1 METTPPSHELQ
12 FFLTLLLKHILATH
26 VSYDKA
32 FKTITTRYHVPK
44 WLLKT
49 FYKVGWYFI
58 TYYYGIRWLSAK
70 YGYGTNPAGLAAYF
84 ASLGFSVKQLQKK
97 LREEAPRLSISKKLS
112 ILYGFPEY
120 LVKDL
125 LSLMDK
131 RELEKMLRK
140 LNEKKRWLRINTL
153 KTTPE
158 EAISLLEENG
168 VVVSRSHIVDYMVY
182 VEHPKWGS
190 LRGIE
195 AVRKGV
201 VVSQDLA
208 SALAIDILPLEKYR
222 RLLDACSAPGN
233 KLSQAFMLANNRIS
247 ALAIDKSLRR
257 LLTEKELLN
266 RLGVNK
272 HLVVLINADS
282 SIIHINGSRFDL
294 AIVDAPCS
302 GSGAVSSDPAIKLSI
317 MRKDKL
323 RYYHEVQYSILKNLL
338 LNKVRLIEYITC
350 SIHPLEGEIIVDRL
364 IDEGLAEPLRI
375 DDKRLSNPYQGFKSS
390 DRVARI
396 MPHIHNS
403 QGFFIALLKNTR
415 G

>member
-1 METTPPSHELQ
+1 LETTPPSHELQ
-12 FFLTLLLKHILATH
+12 FFLTLLLKHIMATH

-32 FKTITTRYHVPK
+32 FKTITTRYNVPK
-44 WLLKT
+44 WLLST
-49 FYKVGWYFI
+49 FYKVGWYFV

-70 YGYGTNPAGLAAYF
+70 YGYGTHPAGLAAYF

-97 LREEAPRLSISKKLS
+97 LREEASRLSISKKLS
-112 ILYGFPEY
+112 ILYGYPEY

-125 LSLMDK
+125 LGLMD
-131 RELEKMLRK
+131 RRALEKMLRK

-153 KTTPE
+153 KSSPE
-158 EAISLLEENG
+158 EAISLLEKNG
-168 VVVSRSHIVDYMVY
+168 IVVSRSNLVDYMVY

-190 LRGIE
+190 LRNIE

-208 SALAIDILPLEKYR
+208 SALAIDVLPLGKFR
-222 RLLDACSAPGN
+222 RILDACSAPGN
-233 KLSQAFMLANNRIS
+233 KLSQVFMLTNNRIN

-257 LLTEKELLN
+257 LFVEKELLD
-266 RLGVNK
+266 RLGVDK
-272 HLVVLINADS
+272 RSVVLINADS
-282 SIIHINGSRFDL
+282 SNVRINGNIFGL
-294 AIVDAPCS
+294 TIVDAPCS
-302 GSGAVSSDPAIKLSI
+302 GSGAVSSDPAIKLNI

-338 LNKVRLIEYITC
+338 INGVGLIEYITC
-350 SIHPLEGEIIVDRL
+350 SIHPLEGEMVVDRL
-364 IDEGLAEPLRI
+364 IAEGLAEPVKI
-375 DDKRLSNPYQGFKSS
+375 NDKRLSDPYPGFESS
-390 DRVARI
+390 DSVARV

-403 QGFFIALLKNTR
+403 QGFFIALLRNTR